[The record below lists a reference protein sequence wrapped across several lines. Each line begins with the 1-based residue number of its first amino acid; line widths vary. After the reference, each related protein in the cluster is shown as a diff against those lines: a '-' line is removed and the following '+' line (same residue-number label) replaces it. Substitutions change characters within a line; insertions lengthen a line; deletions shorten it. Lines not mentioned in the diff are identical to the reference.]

1 MHYKTIHADYYAGI
15 DVHPNRSQVCVMDK
29 TGQVMLNRNFKNS
42 MTNLTNLIQPYQEN
56 LA

>member
-42 MTNLTNLIQPYQEN
+42 FTNLKHLI
-56 LA
+56 